1 MKMRKNQSAAVDEPK
16 EPEEEVI
23 VKFDFVATGS
33 RDKNV
38 IIWNA

>member
-1 MKMRKNQSAAVDEPK
+1 MKMRKHQSAAVDEPK